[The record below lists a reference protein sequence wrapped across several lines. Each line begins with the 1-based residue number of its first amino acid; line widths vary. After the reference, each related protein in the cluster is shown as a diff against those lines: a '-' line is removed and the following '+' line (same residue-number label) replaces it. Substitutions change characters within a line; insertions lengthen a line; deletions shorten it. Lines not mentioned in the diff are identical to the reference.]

1 MNTTPVATT
10 FDLKNAALKASY
22 DTASNTVTV
31 LLGSTHEGAW
41 MDNGVMDYPVAVACK
56 GHISTKVFTL
66 VNGNLPSYGSG
77 YAAALYSA
85 PCGMKLKL
93 V

>member
-1 MNTTPVATT
+1 MNTPVATT
-10 FDLKNAALKASY
+10 FDLTNNKSFSY
-22 DTASNTVTV
+22 DKSSNTVTV
-31 LLGSTHEGAW
+31 YLGSNQEKAW
-41 MDNGVMDYPVAVACK
+41 ADDGVMDYPKAVACK
-56 GHISTKVFTL
+56 GKTETKVFTL

-77 YAAALYSA
+77 YAAALYTA